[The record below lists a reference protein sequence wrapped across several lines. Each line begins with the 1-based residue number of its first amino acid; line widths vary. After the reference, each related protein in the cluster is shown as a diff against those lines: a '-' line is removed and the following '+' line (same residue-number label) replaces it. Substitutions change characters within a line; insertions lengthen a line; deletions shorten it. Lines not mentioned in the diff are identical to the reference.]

1 MTVKEKSVLVFKYG
15 GNAMTD
21 PDVKEGVVKA
31 LLGLKAHGHKVVVV
45 HGGGP
50 FIKKALAAAAVTSEF
65 VDGQRRT
72 SPEAMKVVEET
83 LKGQVNSE
91 LVGLFN
97 KHGGR
102 SVGLSGKDGQ
112 TATAKKRV
120 HLSQVNGK
128 EVEVDLGRVGD
139 VALVDPTL
147 LNLLLA
153 NDYLPVVTCI
163 AADINGDSYNINGD
177 NFAGII
183 AGALKA
189 DQFIV
194 LTDVDGLMRDINRPD
209 SLIEKTSQAETQ
221 VLKAEGIIA
230 GGMIPKTDACLA
242 AMDAGARSAR
252 IINGTKPDRI
262 EKLFNGSETGTLIE
276 K

>member
-1 MTVKEKSVLVFKYG
+1 MTVKEKSLLVFKYG

-21 PDVKEGVVKA
+21 PEVKEGVVKA
-31 LLGLKAHGHKVVVV
+31 LLRLKTDGHKVVVV

-50 FIKKALAAAAVTSEF
+50 FIKEALAAAAVTSEF
-65 VDGQRRT
+65 VDGQRKT

-83 LKGQVNSE
+83 LKGQVNSD

-97 KHGGR
+97 KHGSR
-102 SVGLSGKDGQ
+102 AVGLSGKDGQ
-112 TATAKKRV
+112 TATAEKRI
-120 HLSQVNGK
+120 HLSEVNGK
-128 EVEVDLGRVGD
+128 ETEVDLGRVGD
-139 VALVDPTL
+139 VVHVDPTL
-147 LNLLLA
+147 LNLLIS
-153 NDYLPVVTCI
+153 NDYLPVITCI
-163 AADINGDSYNINGD
+163 AADADGDSYNINGD
-177 NFAGII
+177 NFAGMI

-209 SLIEKTSQAETQ
+209 SLIVKTSRAETQ
-221 VLKAEGIIA
+221 ALKAEGIIV

-242 AMDAGARSAR
+242 AIEAGARSAR
-252 IINGTKPDRI
+252 IINGTKPECI
-262 EKLFNGSETGTLIE
+262 GMLFDGSGSGTLIE